1 MGKAAA
7 LREEAIAAFQAADA
21 LSVGEDGPKAE
32 DKVAFDAHFA
42 EGTEKMKAFR
52 AAAAIEGQVIS
63 VREALAD
70 VAGGVRGQGPIPFA
84 AHTIDRQP
92 GKTLGQAFVES
103 HEYSELKAS
112 GALTSDRASFKS
124 SPFLAVAGPTDVIQ
138 SGSPTSGGALVLPD
152 YLPGILP
159 LRQRPLVVRQ
169 LFGAGTTQSDTISYA
184 QQISFSKATGSLAVP
199 QPVSGSDDTG
209 LKKQSSIGW
218 ERKTAPVETIATWM
232 AATRQQLADA
242 GQVRSLIDGQLM
254 VMLGLEEED
263 QLLQGDGTSPNL
275 KGIYHQPILTSDVV
289 GLHSN
294 GEPNI
299 DGIRNAAR
307 MIRVGLSRLV
317 ADAFVMNPTDSMYL
331 DLSVDQLGRYR
342 AGDPFAQVAGAGPRP
357 LWGLTRVESEAIE
370 VGHAL
375 VGAFQAGATVL
386 ERQGITILT
395 ADQHADFFIRNLI
408 VVLAEE
414 RLGFPVFYPSAF
426 VDLTLDTWSD
436 VIGS

>member
-7 LREEAIAAFQAADA
+7 LREEAIAAFQAADK

-32 DKVAFDAHFA
+32 DKAAFDAHFA

-52 AAAAIEGQVIS
+52 AAAATEGQVIS

-84 AHTIDRQP
+84 AHTIERQP
-92 GKTLGQAFVES
+92 GKTAGQAFVES
-103 HEYSELKAS
+103 KEYSDLKAS
-112 GALTSDRASFKS
+112 GALSSDRASFKS
-124 SPFLAVAGPTDVIQ
+124 SPFLAVAEPTDVIY
-138 SGSPTSGGALVLPD
+138 SGTGGGSALVTPD

-159 LRQRPLVVRQ
+159 LRQRPLVIRG
-169 LFGAGTTQSDTISYA
+169 LFGSGTTQSDLISYA
-184 QQISFSKATGSLAVP
+184 QQTSFSKATGSLAVK
-199 QPVSGSDDTG
+199 QSSSDADAVG

-242 GQVRSLIDGQLM
+242 GQTRSLIDNQGLI
-254 VMLGLEEED
+254 MLGLEEED
-263 QLLQGDGTSPNL
+263 QLLNGNGTSPNL
-275 KGIYHQPILTSDVV
+275 SGIYDQDIQTSNVTGLT
-289 GLHSN
+289 SN

-307 MIRVGLSRLV
+307 LVRVGLSRLQ
-317 ADAFVMNPTDSMYL
+317 ADAIVMNPTDSMYL
-331 DLSVDQLGRYR
+331 DLSVDLQGRYR
-342 AGDPFAQVAGAGPRP
+342 IGDPFGQVAGAGPRP
-357 LWGLTRVESEAIE
+357 IWGLTRVESEAME

-375 VGAFQAGATVL
+375 VGAFNAGATVL
-386 ERQGITILT
+386 ERQGVTILT

-408 VVLAEE
+408 VVLFEE
-414 RLGFPVFYPSAF
+414 RLGFPVFFPSAF